1 MTTPRGCRDTRP
13 EDPNEYARTLPTPFA
28 VRMADVHMTSILR
41 VADGGAGM
49 SGDGLSARRPQRSI
63 VNNTKNK
70 NLSRA
75 LRGGLAALALT
86 GASVAM
92 VGPAANAADGAT
104 WDALAQ
110 CESGGSWS
118 TSTGNGF
125 SGDLQ
130 FTPSTWAAHGGT
142 GSAENASR
150 AEQIAVAEK
159 VLDEQGS
166 APGRL
171 TRPAGAVR
179 RRRRRVAGEQ
189 PVCRHPAGTSPA
201 AAGSRRN
208 RRRVAEAPVQQQ
220 APVEQAPVQQAP
232 APAAAPAVKGFGRR
246 GETYAVQSGDTLASI
261 AESMGLQGG
270 WEDLFAANA
279 DTVSDPNLIFVG
291 QVLQAYRAV
300 ISHVVKRPRSPPGG
314 RGVSVTMRPGAIDWL
329 QTE

>member
-1 MTTPRGCRDTRP
+1 
-13 EDPNEYARTLPTPFA
+13 
-28 VRMADVHMTSILR
+28 
-41 VADGGAGM
+41 
-49 SGDGLSARRPQRSI
+49 

-125 SGDLQ
+125 SGGLQ

-150 AEQIAVAEK
+150 AEQIAVAEN
-159 VLDEQGS
+159 VLDSQGWGACPACS
-166 APGRL
+166 AKLGL
-171 TRPAGAVR
+171 SGGGGGSQLSSQSAEIQQA
-179 RRRRRVAGEQ
+179 
-189 PVCRHPAGTSPA
+189 PVQQAP
-201 AAGSRRN
+201 
-208 RRRVAEAPVQQQ
+208 VAEAPVQQ
-220 APVEQAPVQQAP
+220 APVQQAPAAP
-232 APAAAPAVKGFGRR
+232 APAAAPAVEAPAVS
-246 GETYAVQSGDTLASI
+246 GETYAVQSGDTLATI
-261 AESMGLQGG
+261 AESLSLQGG

-279 DTVSDPNLIFVG
+279 DTVSDPNLIFVD
-291 QVLQAYRAV
+291 QVLQVPA
-300 ISHVVKRPRSPPGG
+300 K
-314 RGVSVTMRPGAIDWL
+314 
-329 QTE
+329 

>member
-1 MTTPRGCRDTRP
+1 
-13 EDPNEYARTLPTPFA
+13 
-28 VRMADVHMTSILR
+28 
-41 VADGGAGM
+41 M

-63 VNNTKNK
+63 VNLQKNK
-70 NLSRA
+70 NFSRA

-104 WDALAQ
+104 WDALAE

-125 SGDLQ
+125 SGGLQ

-159 VLDEQGS
+159 VLDNQGWGAWPACSSKLGLSGGGGGAQVSSQS
-166 APGRL
+166 AEIQQ
-171 TRPAGAVR
+171 A
-179 RRRRRVAGEQ
+179 
-189 PVCRHPAGTSPA
+189 PVQQAP
-201 AAGSRRN
+201 
-208 RRRVAEAPVQQQ
+208 VAEAPVQQQ

-232 APAAAPAVKGFGRR
+232 VQQAPAPAAAPAVEAPAVS
-246 GETYAVQSGDTLASI
+246 GETYAVQSGDTLATI

-270 WEDLFAANA
+270 WEDLFAANT
-279 DTVSDPNLIFVG
+279 DTVSDPNLIFVD
-291 QVLQAYRAV
+291 QVLQVPA
-300 ISHVVKRPRSPPGG
+300 
-314 RGVSVTMRPGAIDWL
+314 
-329 QTE
+329 Q

>member
-1 MTTPRGCRDTRP
+1 MFGPNH
-13 EDPNEYARTLPTPFA
+13 PNEYARTLPTPFA

-118 TSTGNGF
+118 TNTGNGF
-125 SGDLQ
+125 SGGLQ

-159 VLDEQGS
+159 VLDNQGWGAWPACSSKLGLSGGGGGSQVSSQS
-166 APGRL
+166 ADIQQ
-171 TRPAGAVR
+171 A
-179 RRRRRVAGEQ
+179 
-189 PVCRHPAGTSPA
+189 PVQQAPVQQAP
-201 AAGSRRN
+201 
-208 RRRVAEAPVQQQ
+208 VAEAPVQQQ

-232 APAAAPAVKGFGRR
+232 APAAAPAVQAPAVS

-279 DTVSDPNLIFVG
+279 DTVSDPNLIFVD
-291 QVLQAYRAV
+291 QVLQVPA
-300 ISHVVKRPRSPPGG
+300 
-314 RGVSVTMRPGAIDWL
+314 
-329 QTE
+329 Q

>member
-1 MTTPRGCRDTRP
+1 MTTPGGAGTYGATTQRK
-13 EDPNEYARTLPTPFA
+13 YARTLPTPFA

-118 TSTGNGF
+118 TNTGNGF
-125 SGDLQ
+125 SGGLQ

-159 VLDEQGS
+159 VLDNQGWGAWPACSSKLGLSGGGGGSQVSSQS
-166 APGRL
+166 ADIQQ
-171 TRPAGAVR
+171 A
-179 RRRRRVAGEQ
+179 
-189 PVCRHPAGTSPA
+189 PVQQAPVQQAP
-201 AAGSRRN
+201 
-208 RRRVAEAPVQQQ
+208 VAEAPVQQQ

-232 APAAAPAVKGFGRR
+232 APAAAPAVQAPAVS

-279 DTVSDPNLIFVG
+279 DTVSDPNLIFVD
-291 QVLQAYRAV
+291 QVLQVPA
-300 ISHVVKRPRSPPGG
+300 
-314 RGVSVTMRPGAIDWL
+314 
-329 QTE
+329 Q

>member
-1 MTTPRGCRDTRP
+1 
-13 EDPNEYARTLPTPFA
+13 
-28 VRMADVHMTSILR
+28 
-41 VADGGAGM
+41 M

-63 VNNTKNK
+63 VNLQKNK
-70 NLSRA
+70 NFSRA

-104 WDALAQ
+104 WDALAE

-125 SGDLQ
+125 SGGLQ

-159 VLDEQGS
+159 VLDNQGWGAWPACSSKLGLSGGGGGSQVSSQS
-166 APGRL
+166 AEIQQ
-171 TRPAGAVR
+171 A
-179 RRRRRVAGEQ
+179 
-189 PVCRHPAGTSPA
+189 PVQQAP
-201 AAGSRRN
+201 
-208 RRRVAEAPVQQQ
+208 VAEAPVQQQ

-232 APAAAPAVKGFGRR
+232 VQQAPVQQAPAPAAAPAVEAPAVS
-246 GETYAVQSGDTLASI
+246 GETYAVQSGDTLATI

-270 WEDLFAANA
+270 WEDLFAANT
-279 DTVSDPNLIFVG
+279 DTVSDPNLIFVD
-291 QVLQAYRAV
+291 QVLQVPA
-300 ISHVVKRPRSPPGG
+300 
-314 RGVSVTMRPGAIDWL
+314 
-329 QTE
+329 Q

>member
-1 MTTPRGCRDTRP
+1 
-13 EDPNEYARTLPTPFA
+13 
-28 VRMADVHMTSILR
+28 
-41 VADGGAGM
+41 M

-63 VNNTKNK
+63 VNLQKNK
-70 NLSRA
+70 NFSRA

-104 WDALAQ
+104 WDALAE

-125 SGDLQ
+125 SGGLQ

-159 VLDEQGS
+159 VLDNQGWGAWPACSSKLGLSGGGGGSQVSSQS
-166 APGRL
+166 AEIQQ
-171 TRPAGAVR
+171 A
-179 RRRRRVAGEQ
+179 
-189 PVCRHPAGTSPA
+189 PVQQAP
-201 AAGSRRN
+201 
-208 RRRVAEAPVQQQ
+208 VAEAPVQQQ

-232 APAAAPAVKGFGRR
+232 VQQAPAQQAPAPAAAPAVEAPAVS
-246 GETYAVQSGDTLASI
+246 GETYAVQSGDTLATI

-270 WEDLFAANA
+270 WEDLFAANT
-279 DTVSDPNLIFVG
+279 DTVSDPNLIFVD
-291 QVLQAYRAV
+291 QVLQVPA
-300 ISHVVKRPRSPPGG
+300 
-314 RGVSVTMRPGAIDWL
+314 
-329 QTE
+329 Q